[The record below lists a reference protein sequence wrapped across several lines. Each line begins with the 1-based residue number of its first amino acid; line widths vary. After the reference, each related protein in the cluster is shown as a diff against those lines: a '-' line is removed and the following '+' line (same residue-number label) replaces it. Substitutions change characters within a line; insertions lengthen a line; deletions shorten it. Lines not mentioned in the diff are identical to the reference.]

1 MLLNVLK
8 MLLLRLL
15 GLCFLALSRLC
26 CCVTLSSLADKTVCC
41 LLGHC
46 CCGDYMDLLGRLLLE
61 LMLLLGLVL
70 LLLLMGL
77 LQLVLMGLLLL
88 LGLLGSRARKGLLG
102 LLRVRSWRTLSWK
115 RIIRRSRN
123 PGDKDITRAR
133 IGGERWK

>member
-1 MLLNVLK
+1 LLLNVLK
-8 MLLLRLL
+8 MLLLGLLGLL

-26 CCVTLSSLADKTVCC
+26 CCVTLSSLADETVGC

-46 CCGDYMDLLGRLLLE
+46 CCGDCMDLLGLLV
-61 LMLLLGLVL
+61 GL
-70 LLLLMGL
+70 
-77 LQLVLMGLLLL
+77 LLLL

-123 PGDKDITRAR
+123 PGEKDITRAR
-133 IGGERWK
+133 IGGERW